1 VTRQVFATRVGGG
14 LLGSIRFD
22 ARGDPSATPITILR
36 AERAGGDDRVTSHE
50 GATVERVLRPPPGL
64 GG

>member
-1 VTRQVFATRVGGG
+1 VFATRAGGG
-14 LLGSIRFD
+14 VLGNIRFD
-22 ARGDPSATPITILR
+22 SRGDPSATPITILR

-50 GATVERVLRPPPGL
+50 GATVERVIRPPPGL